1 MASSLRLGFEA
12 VASATRPTVPL
23 QQPPRGEI
31 ASRLLVAAVGIPLA
45 AFIIYRGVWPLGI
58 LMALAGALGARE
70 YYNLRPDETLAFRWL
85 GVALAGALPLIAVA
99 HSDYRAFAPWAF
111 SLVLGTALLTLALS
125 LWLRWPHGRPLDA
138 AARTIMGALYTGGAL
153 SFWVLLRAL
162 PEQSSDGATAF
173 HGAALLIFPIWV
185 TWLGDTFAYGFGSRW
200 GRAKLIEAV
209 SPNKT
214 VVGAIGGLLGSVLAG
229 GVFARLWLS
238 GVPEFALSWPV
249 GAALSLPIAIAG
261 QVGDLA
267 ESVMKRDAG
276 VKDSSHLLP
285 GHGGVLDRLD
295 GLFFTVPLTY
305 ALLLL
310 IRPWL

>member
-1 MASSLRLGFEA
+1 MPKEEL
-12 VASATRPTVPL
+12 T
-23 QQPPRGEI
+23 
-31 ASRLLVAAVGIPLA
+31 SRLTVAVIGIPLV
-45 AFIIYRGVWPLGI
+45 AFIIYWGVWPLAI
-58 LMALAGALGARE
+58 LMAAAGALGARE
-70 YYNLRPDETLAFRWL
+70 YHGLTPDGPLAFGWL
-85 GVALAGALPLIAVA
+85 GAALSGALPLIAA
-99 HSDYRAFAPWAF
+99 LQSDYRAFALWAF
-111 SLVLGTALLTLALS
+111 ALVLATALLALALS
-125 LWLRWPHGRPLDA
+125 PWLRWPDGRPLDA

-162 PEQSSDGATAF
+162 PDQVSTEATAF

-214 VVGAIGGLLGSVLAG
+214 VVGAISGLVGSVLAG

-249 GAALSLPIAIAG
+249 AAAVSLPIAVVG

-267 ESVMKRDAG
+267 ESVIKREAG

-285 GHGGVLDRLD
+285 GHGGILDRLD
-295 GLFFTVPLTY
+295 ALFFTVPFTY

-310 IRPWL
+310 IRPLL

>member
-1 MASSLRLGFEA
+1 MPKEQL
-12 VASATRPTVPL
+12 
-23 QQPPRGEI
+23 
-31 ASRLLVAAVGIPLA
+31 ASRLTVAVVGIPLTT
-45 AFIIYRGVWPLGI
+45 FIIYKGLWPLGI
-58 LMALAGALGARE
+58 LMAVAGALGARE
-70 YYNLRPDETLAFRWL
+70 YYRLKPGEARAFGWL
-85 GVALAGALPLIAVA
+85 GVALAGALPLIAVI
-99 HSDYRAFAPWAF
+99 HSDYHTFAQVAFA
-111 SLVLGTALLTLALS
+111 LVMGTALLALALS

-162 PEQSSDGATAF
+162 PEQVSSEATAV

-185 TWLGDTFAYGFGSRW
+185 TWWGDTLAYGFGSRW
-200 GRAKLIEAV
+200 GRAKLIEVV

-214 VVGAIGGLLGSVLAG
+214 VVGAIGGLLGSVFAG

-249 GAALSLPIAIAG
+249 GAALSIPISIAG

-267 ESVMKRDAG
+267 ESVIKRDAG
-276 VKDSSHLLP
+276 VKDSGRLLP

-305 ALLLL
+305 VLLLL

>member
-1 MASSLRLGFEA
+1 M
-12 VASATRPTVPL
+12 
-23 QQPPRGEI
+23 PRD
-31 ASRLLVAAVGIPLA
+31 ALSSRLTVAVIGIPLVTL
-45 AFIIYRGVWPLGI
+45 IIYKGLWPLGI
-58 LMALAGALGARE
+58 LMAVAGALGARE
-70 YYNLRPDETLAFRWL
+70 YYRLKPGEARAFGWL
-85 GVALAGALPLIAVA
+85 GIALAGALPLIAVI
-99 HSDYRAFAPWAF
+99 HSDYHTFAQVAFA
-111 SLVLGTALLTLALS
+111 LVMGTALLALALS

-162 PEQSSDGATAF
+162 PEQVSSEATAV

-185 TWLGDTFAYGFGSRW
+185 TWWGDTFAYGFGSRW
-200 GRAKLIEAV
+200 GTAKLLEAV

-214 VVGAIGGLLGSVLAG
+214 VVGAIGGLLGSVMAG

-238 GVPEFALSWPV
+238 GVPEFALSWPL

-267 ESVMKRDAG
+267 ESVIKRDAG
-276 VKDSSHLLP
+276 VKDSSRLLP

-295 GLFFTVPLTY
+295 ALFFTVPLTY
-305 ALLLL
+305 SLLLL

>member
-1 MASSLRLGFEA
+1 MPKEEL
-12 VASATRPTVPL
+12 T
-23 QQPPRGEI
+23 
-31 ASRLLVAAVGIPLA
+31 SRLTVAVIGIPLV
-45 AFIIYRGVWPLGI
+45 AFIIYWGVWPLAI
-58 LMALAGALGARE
+58 LMAAAGALGARE
-70 YYNLRPDETLAFRWL
+70 YHGLTPDGPLAFGWL
-85 GVALAGALPLIAVA
+85 GAALSGALPLIAA
-99 HSDYRAFAPWAF
+99 LQSDYRAFALWAF
-111 SLVLGTALLTLALS
+111 ALVLATALLALALS
-125 LWLRWPHGRPLDA
+125 PWLRWPDGRPLDA

-162 PEQSSDGATAF
+162 PDQVSTEATAF

-209 SPNKT
+209 SPDKT
-214 VVGAIGGLLGSVLAG
+214 VVGAISGLVGSVLAG

-249 GAALSLPIAIAG
+249 AAAVSLPIAVVG

-267 ESVMKRDAG
+267 ESVIKREAG

-295 GLFFTVPLTY
+295 ALFFTVPFTY

-310 IRPWL
+310 IRPLL

>member
-1 MASSLRLGFEA
+1 MAK
-12 VASATRPTVPL
+12 
-23 QQPPRGEI
+23 GEL
-31 ASRLLVAAVGIPLA
+31 ASRLMVAVVGIPLA
-45 AFIIYRGVWPLGI
+45 IFIIYRGAWPLGI
-58 LMALAGALGARE
+58 LMAVVGALGARE
-70 YYNLRPDETLAFRWL
+70 FYNLKPEETVAFVWL
-85 GVALAGALPLIAVA
+85 GVALAGALPLIAA
-99 HSDYRAFAPWAF
+99 IHSDYHTFAQVAFA
-111 SLVLGTALLTLALS
+111 LVLGTALLALALS
-125 LWLRWPHGRPLDA
+125 LWLRWPGGRPLDA

-162 PEQSSDGATAF
+162 PEQVSSEATAF

-185 TWLGDTFAYGFGSRW
+185 TWFGDTFAYGFGSRW

-249 GAALSLPIAIAG
+249 GVALSLPIAIVG

-267 ESVMKRDAG
+267 ESVIKRDAG
-276 VKDSSHLLP
+276 VKDSSRLLP

-295 GLFFTVPLTY
+295 ALFFTVPLTY

>member
-1 MASSLRLGFEA
+1 M
-12 VASATRPTVPL
+12 
-23 QQPPRGEI
+23 
-31 ASRLLVAAVGIPLA
+31 VAAVGIPLT
-45 AFIIYRGVWPLGI
+45 AFIIYWGVWPLGI
-58 LMALAGALGARE
+58 LMAVTGALGARE
-70 YYNLRPDETLAFRWL
+70 YFRLSPDNNVAFGWLGATLA
-85 GVALAGALPLIAVA
+85 AALPLIAA
-99 HSDYRAFAPWAF
+99 FHLDYRSFAPPAF
-111 SLVLGTALLTLALS
+111 TLVLGTALLALALS
-125 LWLRWPHGRPLDA
+125 LWFRWPDGRPLDA
-138 AARTIMGALYTGGAL
+138 ASRTIMGALYTGGTL

-162 PEQSSDGATAF
+162 PEGVSDGATAF

-185 TWLGDTFAYGFGSRW
+185 TWLGDTFAYGCGSRW

-214 VVGAIGGLLGSVLAG
+214 VVGAIGGLVGSVLAG
-229 GVFARLWLS
+229 GIFARLWLS
-238 GVPEFALSWPV
+238 GIPEFGLSWPV
-249 GAALSLPIAIAG
+249 GAALGVPIAVVG

-267 ESVMKRDAG
+267 ESVIKRDAG

-295 GLFFTVPLTY
+295 ALFFTVPLTY

>member
-1 MASSLRLGFEA
+1 MKAAEG
-12 VASATRPTVPL
+12 VPS
-23 QQPPRGEI
+23 RGELT
-31 ASRLLVAAVGIPLA
+31 SRLMVAAVGIPLVG
-45 AFIIYRGVWPLGI
+45 FIIFWGVWPLGI
-58 LMALAGALGARE
+58 LMAVTGALGARE
-70 YYNLRPDETLAFRWL
+70 YFSLTPDRTAAFGWL
-85 GVALAGALPLIAVA
+85 GVTLAAALPLTAA
-99 HSDYRAFAPWAF
+99 LYPDYRAFAPWAF
-111 SLVLGTALLTLALS
+111 ALVLGTALLGLALA
-125 LWLRWPHGRPLDA
+125 LWFRWPDGRPMDA

-162 PEQSSDGATAF
+162 PEQVSDGATAF

-185 TWLGDTFAYGFGSRW
+185 TWLGDTFAYTCGSRW
-200 GRAKLIEAV
+200 GKAKLIEAV

-214 VVGAIGGLLGSVLAG
+214 VVGAVGGLAGSVLAG
-229 GVFARLWLS
+229 GIFARLWLS

-249 GAALSLPIAIAG
+249 GAALSVPIGMVA

-267 ESVMKRDAG
+267 ESVLKRDAG
-276 VKDSSHLLP
+276 AKDSSRLLP

-295 GLFFTVPLTY
+295 ALFFTVPLTY

>member
-1 MASSLRLGFEA
+1 MA
-12 VASATRPTVPL
+12 
-23 QQPPRGEI
+23 RGEL
-31 ASRLLVAAVGIPLA
+31 ASRLMVAVVGIPLA
-45 AFIIYRGVWPLGI
+45 VFIIYRGAWPLGV
-58 LMALAGALGARE
+58 LLAVVGALGARE
-70 YYNLRPDETLAFRWL
+70 FYALKPDETLAFVWL
-85 GVALAGALPLIAVA
+85 GVALAGALPLIAVI
-99 HSDYRAFAPWAF
+99 HCDYHTFAQVAFA
-111 SLVLGTALLTLALS
+111 LVLGTALLALALS
-125 LWLRWPHGRPLDA
+125 IWLRWPAGHPLDA

-162 PEQSSDGATAF
+162 PEQSSAGATAF

-185 TWLGDTFAYGFGSRW
+185 TWFGDTFAYGFGSRW

-267 ESVMKRDAG
+267 ESVIKRHAG
-276 VKDSSHLLP
+276 VKDSSRLLP

-295 GLFFTVPLTY
+295 ALFFTVPLTY

-310 IRPWL
+310 IRPWLCPGSPYSDRRAPLAEPRCP